1 MPHHTIRTKT
11 AHVVLRN
18 KDLFPLITEY
28 QAGLYNDLQAHVA
41 TASSAW
47 LEMLHKK
54 TFAAPRP
61 QLLSDYMAQQSMYAF
76 FGHIEPTTRTQ
87 VKFAFHLAILQGDA
101 PTLKR
106 WLRCRPNWATDDA
119 IELATYCDHAA
130 LVADLRRAQANPGA
144 YCLKDVVPPKKSLSK
159 LRYVE
164 A

>member
-1 MPHHTIRTKT
+1 MPHHSKTIS

-18 KDLFPLITEY
+18 TDLFHLIAEY
-28 QAGLYNDLQAHVA
+28 QGGLYHDLQAHVA

-76 FGHIEPTTRTQ
+76 FGHIEPTNQAT
-87 VKFAFHLAILQGDA
+87 FAFHLSILQGDA
-101 PTLKR
+101 HTLKR
-106 WLRCRPNWATDDA
+106 WLRCRPNYATDDA

-130 LVADLRRAQANPGA
+130 LVADLRRAQAYPGA
-144 YCLKDVVPPKKSLSK
+144 YCLKDAVPPKKALSK
-159 LRYVE
+159 LRYIE